1 MTPPLWVVQID
12 KTAAAFYELAVT
24 QRQIDEGLII
34 AAHSRA
40 GSRFKLL
47 LFERTWEGHW
57 EVVAQ
62 VS

>member
-1 MTPPLWVVQID
+1 MQID

-24 QRQIDEGLII
+24 QRQIDEGPII